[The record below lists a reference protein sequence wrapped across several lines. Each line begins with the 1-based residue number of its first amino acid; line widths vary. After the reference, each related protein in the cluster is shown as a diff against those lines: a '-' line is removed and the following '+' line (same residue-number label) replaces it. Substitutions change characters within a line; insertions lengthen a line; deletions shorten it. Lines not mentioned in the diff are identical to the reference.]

1 MLKKNVCLTF
11 FFFIKRN
18 NLNQSKVPVK
28 TIQLQDI
35 KTKNDNSGIQIQTG
49 KNYLDISKFYNFHG
63 LNLVILLFTR
73 WYIMIV
79 MNAYSIW

>member
-1 MLKKNVCLTF
+1 MLKKNVCLTS

-18 NLNQSKVPVK
+18 HLNQSKVPVK

-35 KTKNDNSGIQIQTG
+35 KTKNYNSGIQIQTG

-63 LNLVILLFTR
+63 LNLVILLFAR

-79 MNAYSIW
+79 MNAYSI